1 MKGTD
6 RYVTLL
12 GQAGCDA
19 QVIAHCRAVHEV
31 AIRYADRIPL
41 SDRELVSAGAYLHD
55 IGRAK
60 THTILH
66 AQAGADY
73 CRSIGLPE
81 PVARIV
87 ECHTGAGLTADECTL
102 LGLLPRDCV
111 PGTLE
116 EKIVCNA
123 DNLVAGAHPVSIE
136 RTICN
141 AFFLPRHVRSR
152 IFRLWL
158 ELESYL

>member
-1 MKGTD
+1 MNGAE

-12 GQAGCDA
+12 ERAGCDA
-19 QVIAHCRAVHEV
+19 GVIAHSQAVHEV

-41 SDRELVSAGAYLHD
+41 ADRELVSAGAYLHD
-55 IGRAK
+55 IGRGK
-60 THTILH
+60 THTIQH
-66 AQAGADY
+66 AQVGADY

-102 LGLLPRDCV
+102 LGLPPRDCV
-111 PGTLE
+111 PATLE
-116 EKIVCNA
+116 EKIVCNS
-123 DNLVAGAHPVSIE
+123 DNLVAGAYPVSIE
-136 RTICN
+136 RTICD

-152 IFRLWL
+152 IFWLWL
-158 ELESYL
+158 ELESYR